1 MNLFSWDIYRRR
13 KFRVHSRHKTIRLFL
28 RFLNQAFLNQD
39 KSAARKTQ
47 ITNTKSTSNIK
58 KHVNSSFTTCG
69 EDLLCFKRWSRVLFS
84 LKYLYNDFF
93 SLLVL
98 KHFEKAI
105 WGEYF
110 RLLKILERF
119 GNLQR
124 IWQCNKHSSPGL
136 EPACL
141 TFGLHVTISQHRYLE
156 YAEIQPV
163 FAADCSSFF
172 TLINFLTWFCGQ
184 IRYGTERDWY

>member
-1 MNLFSWDIYRRR
+1 MSIVDTRPSVYFWGFKIRHFSTKIHV
-13 KFRVHSRHKTIRLFL
+13 KL
-28 RFLNQAFLNQD
+28 RSQ
-39 KSAARKTQ
+39 
-47 ITNTKSTSNIK
+47 NTKSTSNIK